1 MTDPTAAPPHPDRS
15 PEEIEEHL
23 SQTRDDLEQT
33 LEALTDKLDVKS
45 RSTRWVADMSETAST
60 HAREVAADHGRELA
74 VAAAAVGALAAVLV
88 WRARRR

>member
-1 MTDPTAAPPHPDRS
+1 MTEPTTAEAHPDRS

-23 SQTRDDLEQT
+23 SKTRDDLEET

-45 RSTRWVADMSETAST
+45 RSTKWVADVSETAST
-60 HAREVAADHGRELA
+60 NARQVADDHGRELA
-74 VAAAAVGALAAVLV
+74 IAAAAVGVLAAVLV